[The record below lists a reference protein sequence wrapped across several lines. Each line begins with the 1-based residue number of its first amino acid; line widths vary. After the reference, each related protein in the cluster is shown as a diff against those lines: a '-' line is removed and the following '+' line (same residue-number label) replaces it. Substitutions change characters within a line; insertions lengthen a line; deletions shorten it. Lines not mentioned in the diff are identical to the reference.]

1 MRKLAPLS
9 TQSAPTI
16 RLPAAFRHRPALPR
30 RPLLRLPLRPFLR
43 LLLRLLHRQHLF
55 LPTASVDQATMD
67 ILA

>member
-30 RPLLRLPLRPFLR
+30 RPLRPLLR
-43 LLLRLLHRQHLF
+43 LLLRLLRLLHRRHLS